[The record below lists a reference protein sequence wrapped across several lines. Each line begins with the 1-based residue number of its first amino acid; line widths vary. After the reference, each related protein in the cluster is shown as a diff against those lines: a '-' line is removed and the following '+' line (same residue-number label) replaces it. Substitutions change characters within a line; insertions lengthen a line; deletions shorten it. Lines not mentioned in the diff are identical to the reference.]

1 MKKQMKSNLFAA
13 VVGCSLLGT
22 FLMSSTDN
30 TSTSAA
36 AVQSPVLQEQS
47 ISTPAPEPIAAE
59 PARLPFAFY
68 LTLVTTFTNGGT
80 INFDLV
86 GEEGQSVLWSEMS
99 KRGREE

>member
-36 AVQSPVLQEQS
+36 AVQVPVLQEQL
-47 ISTPAPEPIAAE
+47 ISTPVNEPIAGE
-59 PARLPFAFY
+59 PTWLPFAFY
-68 LTLVTTFTNGGT
+68 LTLVTTFTNGGS
-80 INFDLV
+80 IDFNLV
-86 GEEGQSVLWSEMS
+86 GEEGQTVLWSEMS
-99 KRGREE
+99 KWGREE